1 MARKIV
7 KIVSI
12 QKPIVSV
19 VISLGVFIVM
29 GGGTFEWM
37 VNRIYVDEG
46 YSLLLRYKGKPLPF
60 LPGISKAAEPGQFAK
75 VDEGGNPM
83 ELGVLEQMR
92 GPGRHFY
99 CPIWWERIIVE
110 DQVVEPGHVG
120 IATSKMGKPLPQ
132 SQYLVDGNLGS
143 TENKGI
149 VRKVFG
155 PGRYRVNTYAY
166 EFKQVELVKIT
177 SGDQIKH
184 AGWVDI
190 PTGYVGVVT
199 NLAGNPTTKAKTGIQ
214 GDVLPP
220 GLYPINPKEQ
230 QIDIVEI
237 GYREKSIIANLQTD
251 QQGNL
256 VFDESGEPMLSD
268 DDSGITF
275 PSNDAYQ
282 INMDFTAIW
291 GIMPNQAPEVIRKFG
306 NVDAVENKVVIP
318 QIESICR
325 NMGSKLGAVELL
337 EGKSRQKFQTDTSE
351 AFQTVLKDKSVTLLE
366 GVVRHIYIP
375 QDIRLPI
382 QNAYIADEKKLALK
396 QKQITTRTE
405 AELEEAKAQVGLETE
420 IVRVNT
426 KKQVAK
432 LLAEGEKTAEE
443 TKAETIQM
451 SAAIDK
457 KTAELDAQAR
467 VILGEA
473 KAQAKK
479 MAEEAKADKFRL
491 AVDAFGAGD
500 AYNQW
505 VFANG
510 LPDDIQ
516 LDLLY
521 AGEGTF
527 WTDLK
532 GISEALLGR
541 QTQQSMQKKP
551 DPRP

>member
-1 MARKIV
+1 MAFEIRKYSSIYKIV
-7 KIVSI
+7 AVF
-12 QKPIVSV
+12 
-19 VISLGVFIVM
+19 GVLLVT
-29 GGGTFEWM
+29 GWTLFEWTI
-37 VNRIYVDEG
+37 NRIYVEQG

-60 LPGISKAAEPGQFAK
+60 LPGISKAAQPGQFAE
-75 VDEGGNPM
+75 VNANGYPV
-83 ELGVLEQMR
+83 ELGVIEEMR

-110 DQVVEPGHVG
+110 DQLVEPGHVG
-120 IATSKMGKPLPQ
+120 IATSKMGKSLGQ
-132 SQYLVDGNLGS
+132 SEYLVDGDLGS
-143 TENKGI
+143 TEYKGI

-166 EFKQVELVKIT
+166 EFTQVELVKLT
-177 SGDQIKH
+177 SGSQIKH
-184 AGWVDI
+184 SGWVDI

-199 NLAGNPTTKAKTGIQ
+199 NLAGNPAKKTKPGIQ
-214 GDVLPP
+214 EEVMPP

-237 GYREKSIIANLQTD
+237 GYREVSIIANLQLD
-251 QQGNL
+251 QEGNL
-256 VFDESGEPMLSD
+256 VLDESGEPVLAD
-268 DDSGITF
+268 DESGITF

-291 GIMPNQAPEVIRKFG
+291 GIMPDQASGVIRKFG
-306 NVDAVENKVVIP
+306 NVDAVENKVVVP

-325 NMGSKLGAVELL
+325 NRGSTLGAVELL
-337 EGKSRQKFQTDTSE
+337 EGVSRQKFQDDTST
-351 AFQTVLKDKSVTLLE
+351 AFQTVLSDKGITLLE

-382 QNAYIADEKKLALK
+382 QNAYIADEKKLALE

-405 AELEEAKAQVGLETE
+405 AELEEARAKVDLETE
-420 IVRVNT
+420 IVRVDT
-426 KKQVAK
+426 EKKVAK

-443 TKAETIQM
+443 TNAETIQLA
-451 SAAIDK
+451 AAIDK
-457 KTAELDAQAR
+457 ETAELDAQAK
-467 VILGEA
+467 VIIGEA
-473 KAQAKK
+473 ESNAKK
-479 MAEEAKADKFRL
+479 MLEEAKADKFRL
-491 AVDAFGAGD
+491 AVEAFGAGD

-510 LPDDIQ
+510 LPEDIQ

-532 GISEALLGR
+532 GFSETLLGR
-541 QTQQSMQKKP
+541 EAQQSMPKKSNS
-551 DPRP
+551 RP